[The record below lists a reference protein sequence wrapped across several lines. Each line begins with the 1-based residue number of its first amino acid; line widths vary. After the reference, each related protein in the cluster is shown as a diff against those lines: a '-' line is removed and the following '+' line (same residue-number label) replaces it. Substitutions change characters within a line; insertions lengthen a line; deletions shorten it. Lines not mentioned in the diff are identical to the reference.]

1 VDPSIDRAPSA
12 ESSALACLLVDRLRA
27 NTRDPSLARVANK
40 LRATVGLVD
49 FDTGDLV
56 TVRFDLGRIV
66 VHAGPVGVPTVTFA
80 GPLAA
85 LLGIAALPLGPRTHA
100 SVATEPA
107 TEAPPSSRGDHGSI
121 PPPSRPGSR
130 RSVFPPEVTPLDP
143 RALARAAWTRDL
155 RVYGALA
162 HPRTVARFIRL
173 VGTPR

>member
-1 VDPSIDRAPSA
+1 VDPSIDRAPGA

-56 TVRFDLGRIV
+56 TVRFDLGRVV
-66 VHAGPVGVPTVTFA
+66 VHTGPVGVPTITVA

-85 LLGIAALPLGPRTHA
+85 LLGIAALPLGPRA
-100 SVATEPA
+100 LANIDAEPTA
-107 TEAPPSSRGDHGSI
+107 EPPPSSRSDRASV
-121 PPPSRPGSR
+121 PPPSRPGGR
-130 RSVFPPEVTPLDP
+130 RSIPPPEVIPLDP
-143 RALARAAWTRDL
+143 RALARAAWMGDL

-162 HPRTVARFIRL
+162 HPRTVARFVRL
-173 VGTPR
+173 VAAPR